1 MPLPRSRLPL
11 RLPPLPT
18 VKVSLLLLR
27 VMFSTPVTPPP
38 IAVVE
43 EESAL
48 VPLKV
53 ALTALLYPA

>member
-38 IAVVE
+38 MAVTEV
-43 EESAL
+43 SAL
-48 VPLKV
+48 VPFKV
-53 ALTALLYPA
+53 ALTALP